1 MPKSKSVQKAAR
13 AAERRRLRNK
23 SVRSATKTYVT
34 KAEKLIQNNELEAA
48 QPAVV
53 TAVSSLDK
61 AAKKKIIHPN
71 TAARRKSHLTK
82 KLNRAVLSSVSAS
95 TSVDADA
102 T

>member
-13 AAERRRLRNK
+13 AAERRQLRNK

-34 KAEKLIQNNELEAA
+34 KAEKLILNNELEAA

-53 TAVSSLDK
+53 AAVSSLDK
-61 AAKKKIIHPN
+61 AAKKKVIHPN

-82 KLNRAVLSSVSAS
+82 KLNRAMLSGVRES
-95 TSVDADA
+95 TSTDVD
-102 T
+102 TT